1 MPADDKTS
9 LNEAMVKG
17 NTLFL
22 GAVGAGAERASF
34 SVTIEKGTLGIL
46 LSCFTG
52 GLLVLLLVVV
62 VAPPAAA
69 GVLVN
74 FCPRDWTRSISW
86 EPHLDD
92 PT

>member
-1 MPADDKTS
+1 MPVDDKTS

-52 GLLVLLLVVV
+52 GLLVLLVVV
-62 VAPPAAA
+62 VAPAAA
-69 GVLVN
+69 GVLAN